1 MYNKQRI
8 FQRPVIGRNME
19 LAVKIVSDFKQYTIF
34 AKGSILDVW
43 QVLSSPLTTFF
54 TFFYVF
60 YKQRKN
66 YITVFC
72 NGDSYYPARILPVQ
86 S

>member
-1 MYNKQRI
+1 MI
-8 FQRPVIGRNME
+8 FFFVVHFRF
-19 LAVKIVSDFKQYTIF
+19 LTCDK
-34 AKGSILDVW
+34 
-43 QVLSSPLTTFF
+43 VLSLRLTTFF
-54 TFFYVF
+54 TFSSVF

-66 YITVFC
+66 YITVFW